1 MNTEN
6 EQTKESS
13 DKKPLIPAEVEVDAG
28 TLVLIGAVLLLVPL
42 LFVGFF
48 SL

>member
-6 EQTKESS
+6 KQTKESTS
-13 DKKPLIPAEVEVDAG
+13 KKPVIPAEVEVDAG
-28 TLVLIGAVLLLVPL
+28 TLVLIGVVLLLVPL